1 MQRGEGV
8 GERCKEESVQF
19 VRVGQLWNCFL
30 KKEGEVLFREGR
42 KEGGEGVAKT
52 WPLSTNA

>member
-52 WPLSTNA
+52 